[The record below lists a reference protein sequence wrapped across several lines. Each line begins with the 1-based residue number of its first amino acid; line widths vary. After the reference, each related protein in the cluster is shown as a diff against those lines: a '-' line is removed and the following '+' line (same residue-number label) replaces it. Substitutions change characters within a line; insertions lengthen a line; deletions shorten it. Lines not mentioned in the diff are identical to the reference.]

1 MQRDDISISTKSFYF
16 ITGLTSINLSIIY
29 LTRDQPPGIN
39 DDAVTL
45 AILWSEWN
53 SLTKILL
60 SHSTWDVNLYNAR

>member
-1 MQRDDISISTKSFYF
+1 MVLDDISISTKSFYF

-45 AILWSEWN
+45 AIL
-53 SLTKILL
+53 
-60 SHSTWDVNLYNAR
+60 